1 MSKFIRIAKTSY
13 IVMSIILCILG
24 LVLMINPAFSQT
36 MLVVICAILLIAFG
50 MIKLFGYFSND
61 LYRLAF
67 QYDLP
72 FGILLLV
79 LGIIILVRP
88 EGFINFICIALGL
101 SIFTDSMFKMHIA
114 NEAHKFGIRE
124 WYLILI
130 FAIFACI
137 CGIVLMIKPSE
148 SAMVLTILLGANLLV
163 EGILSLITVIT
174 SVKIFKEKKK

>member
-1 MSKFIRIAKTSY
+1 MNKFIRIAKTSY
-13 IVMSIILCILG
+13 IIISIILCILG

-36 MLVVICAILLIAFG
+36 ILVIMCAILLIVFG

-72 FGILLLV
+72 FGILLIV

-88 EGFINFICIALGL
+88 VGFINFICIALGL
-101 SIFTDSMFKMHIA
+101 SIFTDSMFKMHIS
-114 NEAHKFGIRE
+114 NEARKFGIHE

-130 FAIFACI
+130 FAVLACI
-137 CGIVLMIKPSE
+137 FGITLMVKPSE
-148 SAMVLTILLGANLLV
+148 SGIVLTILLGANLLV

>member
-1 MSKFIRIAKTSY
+1 MSKFIRISKTSY

-36 MLVVICAILLIAFG
+36 ILVIMCAILLIAFG

-72 FGILLLV
+72 FGILLIV

-88 EGFINFICIALGL
+88 GGFINFICIALGL
-101 SIFTDSMFKMHIA
+101 SIFTDSMFKMHIS
-114 NEAHKFGIRE
+114 NEARKFGIRE

-130 FAIFACI
+130 FAVLACI
-137 CGIVLMIKPSE
+137 CGITLMVKPSE
-148 SAMVLTILLGANLLV
+148 SGIVLTILLGANLLV

>member
-1 MSKFIRIAKTSY
+1 
-13 IVMSIILCILG
+13 MSIILCILG

-101 SIFTDSMFKMHIA
+101 SIFTDSMFK
-114 NEAHKFGIRE
+114 
-124 WYLILI
+124 
-130 FAIFACI
+130 
-137 CGIVLMIKPSE
+137 
-148 SAMVLTILLGANLLV
+148 
-163 EGILSLITVIT
+163 
-174 SVKIFKEKKK
+174 